1 MTSIIKKIYL
11 ALFQSSNKSTIKK
24 KSAKKNIKKATKAT
38 KKTKKR
44 K

>member
-1 MTSIIKKIYL
+1 MTSVIKKIYL
-11 ALFQSSNKSTIKK
+11 ALFQSSKKSTIKK

-38 KKTKKR
+38 KKNKKR